1 MSNLNSALKSLDL
14 NQKQIDTYLLLLQLG
29 QSTASTL
36 SNKLNINRTTLYSIL
51 KVMQQRGLVSNYK
64 KESATFFSAL
74 SPDLLLEKSRRR
86 LNEAQTFFNQIES
99 IVPELKS
106 IEQLYANSPK
116 LKLYEG
122 PAGIKG
128 LYTQTLS
135 SKEIF
140 AFIPLHTLPKP
151 LHGFL
156 TKEYIELRK
165 KNKSFTHAIVDNS
178 PFAEKYKSKDEES
191 FRETR
196 IIPYKKLPLDAEICL
211 YGKNKIAI
219 IAFTDELVGFSIESK
234 SMYNTLL
241 SIFKIVWNVVK

>member
-1 MSNLNSALKSLDL
+1 MSSLNSVLQNLDL
-14 NQKQIDTYLLLLQLG
+14 NQKQIDTYLMLLQLG

-36 SNKLNINRTTLYSIL
+36 ANKLNINRTTLYSIL
-51 KVMQQRGLVSNYK
+51 KVMQQRGLVSSYK

-74 SPDLLLEKSRRR
+74 SPDLLLEKARRK
-86 LNEAQTFFNQIES
+86 LNKAQTFFNQIEN

-122 PAGIKG
+122 PGGIKN
-128 LYTQTLS
+128 LYTQTLK

-151 LHGFL
+151 LHTFL
-156 TKEYIELRK
+156 TKEYIELRQ
-165 KNKSFTHAIVDNS
+165 KNKSFTHAIVENS
-178 PFAEKYKSKDEES
+178 PFAVKYKSKDAES

-196 IIPYKKLPLDAEICL
+196 IIPYKGLPLDAEICL
-211 YGKNKIAI
+211 YEKNKIAI
-219 IAFTDELVGFSIESK
+219 IAFTEELVGFSIESK
-234 SMYNTLL
+234 AMYNTLL
-241 SIFKIVWNVVK
+241 SIFKIVWNTVK